1 MGDADEVR
9 LRKAKA
15 YFDRENECRHGR
27 PADGCW
33 YCRGEN
39 DLLNSRTRTGTT
51 RDAITAL
58 VEAGLADAV
67 EAYNPLKGSHR
78 RISLLKIATIA
89 GTLFVGSALVYEA
102 GKVVLHLI
110 RRARTTPPNSKSS
123 S

>member
-1 MGDADEVR
+1 MNGTDEGR

-15 YFDRENECRHGR
+15 VFDREIGCKHGH
-27 PADGCW
+27 PATTCA
-33 YCRGEN
+33 YCRNGN
-39 DLLNSRTRTGTT
+39 DLLESRTRTGVV
-51 RDAITAL
+51 RDAIREL
-58 VEAGLADAV
+58 VETGLADAV
-67 EAYNPLKGSHR
+67 EVYHPSKGSHR

-110 RRARTTPPNSKSS
+110 RRVRTTPPNSKSS